1 MLSLKIKSQRDEPL
15 ATIRVDH
22 GGLVKFI
29 GEYDKDFANLI
40 EHGITQRQELY
51 DQTTQSFA
59 MIELPIKKNDVNF
72 PLAFKEW
79 LGRQGYKVIELHP
92 EIGEEIKKILRNFP
106 DDNEDKIDILK
117 RLPEMSYLEMSSIL
131 EGLKR
136 SL

>member
-1 MLSLKIKSQRDEPL
+1 MLSLKIKSKRDEPL

-29 GEYDKDFANLI
+29 DTAI

-72 PLAFKEW
+72 QLAFKEW